1 MYRILRIEMYKRDIT
16 ISALAKE
23 LDIAEKTLRNKINGV
38 TEFTWSEVLSI
49 RKLVSPDMSLDEL
62 FQKEDSVA

>member
-1 MYRILRIEMYKRDIT
+1 MYKILRIEMYKRDIT
-16 ISALAKE
+16 ISALAEE
-23 LDIAEKTLRNKINGV
+23 LGIAEKTLRNKINGV